1 MKKSLLVI
9 TVILI
14 CVNSAQARRPQPLAT
29 VPFELVGEKIFMKAR
44 VNGSE
49 EINLQFDTGAGST
62 VIDGTTAE
70 KLKLVVSGETKNEG
84 AAGSVSVPTS
94 TNNTIEVKGLKFLN
108 ITLLHLPLGEYFG
121 IKRDAVVGYDL
132 LKSYVVKIDYDTKTM
147 EFYDAKSFKYGGKGE
162 VNRFSL
168 WSNSA
173 LMDIDL
179 TLLSGEKI
187 RGKFMVDDGADL
199 PLLLNSPF
207 VNNNGLMPKVGKVAK
222 GSISGSDG
230 SEVPTFR
237 GKVQKAVIGGY
248 TFNDFPVRLT
258 QAQSGTL
265 SLNDLDGIL
274 GNPILKMF
282 NITFDYRRKK
292 MYWEPNQSLSQRV
305 K

>member
-1 MKKSLLVI
+1 
-9 TVILI
+9 
-14 CVNSAQARRPQPLAT
+14 
-29 VPFELVGEKIFMKAR
+29 MKAR

-62 VIDGTTAE
+62 VIDAVTAE
-70 KLKLVVSGETKNEG
+70 SLKLVVSGETTNEG
-84 AAGSVSVPTS
+84 AAGSASVPTS
-94 TNNTIEVKGLKFLN
+94 TNNAIEISGLKFPA
-108 ITLLHLPLGEYFG
+108 ITLVLVPLGEYLG
-121 IKRDAVVGYDL
+121 TKRDAVIGYDM
-132 LKSYVVKIDYDTKTM
+132 LKSYVIRIDYDTKTM
-147 EFYDAKSFKYGGKGE
+147 EFYDEKRFKYAGKGK

-179 TLLSGEKI
+179 TLLSGERM

-207 VNNNGLMPKVGKVAK
+207 VTKNGLMQKIGKVAR

-237 GKVQKAVIGGY
+237 GKVQRAVIAGY
-248 TFNDFPVRLT
+248 TFSDFPVRLT
-258 QAQSGTL
+258 QAQAGTL

-274 GNPILKMF
+274 GNPILRMF
-282 NITFDYRRKK
+282 NITFDYQRKK
-292 MYWEPNQSLSQRV
+292 MYWEPNGSFSE
-305 K
+305 KIK